1 MTTLP
6 ALFFDANPIDKT
18 PCVMAKISNIDIGD
32 FPLFLSPMDDVTD
45 MPFRQLC
52 KRHGADVLISEFIA
66 SEALIRDAEKSRRKM
81 CFADFERPLG
91 IQIFGNSLEAMSQ
104 CVDVVMEA
112 NPDFIDVNWGCP
124 VRKVAGK
131 GSGSGM
137 LKDIPKLLEIT
148 AALVKRSPVP
158 VTVKTRLGYD
168 DSDKPIV
175 SLAEKL
181 QDVGVAAISIHG
193 RTKAQMYRGTAD
205 WTLIAETKANPR
217 LHIPVFG
224 NGDIASPEQALEARR
239 RYGVDGILIGRA
251 AIGNPWI
258 FEQTKS
264 LMQSGAYGAVS
275 VLDRVEACRQHLLAE
290 VDFKGERQAVFEMRK
305 HYGAYFRGLFDFKRF
320 RIPLVTVTSL
330 PEVLDV
336 LDAVSDYY
344 ATTSRPE

>member
-1 MTTLP
+1 M
-6 ALFFDANPIDKT
+6 
-18 PCVMAKISNIDIGD
+18 VKIKDIELGE

-45 MPFRQLC
+45 KPFRQLC

-66 SEALIRDAEKSRRKM
+66 SEALIRDAEKSFRKM
-81 CFADFERPLG
+81 LFDGFERPIG
-91 IQIFGNSLEAMSQ
+91 IQVFGNDEESMLR
-104 CVDVVMEA
+104 CIDVVVDA
-112 NPDFIDVNWGCP
+112 KPDFIDINWGCP

-137 LKDIPKLLEIT
+137 LKDIPKLLKIT
-148 AALVKRSPVP
+148 AALVKHSPLP

-168 DSDKPIV
+168 ESDKPIV
-175 SLAEKL
+175 TLAEQL

-193 RTKAQMYRGTAD
+193 RTKSQMYRGEAD
-205 WTLIAETKANPR
+205 WTLIGETKANPR

-224 NGDIASPEQALEARR
+224 NGDIATPQQAVEARR

-264 LMQSGAYGAVS
+264 LMRGDETAVIT
-275 VLDRVEACRQHLLAE
+275 VAERVEVCREHLLAE
-290 VDFKGERQAVFEMRK
+290 VDFKGERQAIFEMRK

-320 RIPLVTVTSL
+320 RIPLVTVTTL
-330 PEVLDV
+330 EEVLAV
-336 LDAVSDYY
+336 LDSIAKHYESE
-344 ATTSRPE
+344 THSRPL